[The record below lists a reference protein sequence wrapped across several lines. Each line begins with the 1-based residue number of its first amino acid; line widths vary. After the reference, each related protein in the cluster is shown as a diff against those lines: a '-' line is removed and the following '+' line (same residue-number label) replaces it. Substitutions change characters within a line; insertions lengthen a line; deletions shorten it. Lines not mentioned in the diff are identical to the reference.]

1 MRGRILSKIALA
13 VGILLFIAAAAGFI
27 FIKLREENTAMRGE
41 EIAARIETALPEKIA
56 GVAEQRA
63 DNDMPVMELD
73 GTDFVGML
81 ELAGRHYK
89 QPVAAQ
95 WDTSL
100 FAYRPARFTGSVY
113 DGSLVIGGDFD
124 FAGEI
129 DAGEQITFTDMT
141 GRAFSYTATHI
152 SHAQS
157 ADAQSLTSKEGAL
170 TLFTKK
176 DGAYLIITCE
186 FLA

>member
-27 FIKLREENTAMRGE
+27 FLKWREENSAMRGE
-41 EIAARIETALPEKIA
+41 ELAARIETALPEKIA
-56 GVAEQRA
+56 GVAEQRT

-81 ELAGRHYK
+81 ELADRHYK

-95 WDTSL
+95 WDSSL

-113 DGSLVIGGDFD
+113 DGSIIIGGDFD

-129 DAGEQITFTDMT
+129 DAGELLTFTDMT
-141 GRAFSYTATHI
+141 GRVFGYTVVRI

-157 ADAQSLTSKEGAL
+157 ADSQTLASKGGAL

-176 DGAYLIITCE
+176 DGAYLIVACE
-186 FLA
+186 FAE